1 MEKLYHAETI
11 MHGLGIFISMR
22 DKVQFVVSQSNTIE
36 GYLNIE
42 TVNKETKGLSQYNG
56 EEQSITLSI
65 TELFITADNLSGQI
79 CFINEQINIS
89 P

>member
-1 MEKLYHAETI
+1 MW
-11 MHGLGIFISMR
+11 
-22 DKVQFVVSQSNTIE
+22 DKMCGPVSQSNTIE

-79 CFINEQINIS
+79 CFINDEINIS
-89 P
+89 PPAATSFPPHINW